1 MMMIHNNMMLLAL
14 VLVVLLLLAPES
26 STAFQVQQGRRIQLP
41 PWYPSSSRLYSS
53 SGPKA
58 AGRQRT
64 PRSGGNAASGPKGAA
79 TRERPQRRQTPGAA
93 AALFDGQALT
103 AAQSPKEDAPP
114 LDLDTSVAEGLRC
127 TTENMSWTDTPPV
140 PQQPP
145 FTFMSLDDL
154 FGAEL
159 GFSATFNSDTNFR
172 QALREAIRKDI
183 FDTTP
188 FYANLSEKAA
198 SVLLLP
204 DSSLEGSWRRAA
216 ADYDPAK
223 EMIRMKQTTGVLAD
237 TLGDKAMTGDELF
250 AKIGGLCGSKPST
263 HWIDIFGVQDRK
275 VNHSWHQDFGK
286 SPENS
291 RTVLWGFPNADQYQG
306 CGVFPHIVALQKECL
321 APDGL
326 PRMEPVLFQGT
337 IDEDYI
343 IRPEYCPGRE
353 LIMYRDIDVLHSSPD
368 VIYRASV
375 MRFM

>member
-1 MMMIHNNMMLLAL
+1 MMMMIHNSMMLLAL
-14 VLVVLLLLAPES
+14 VVVLLLAPES
-26 STAFQVQQGRRIQLP
+26 STAFQVQQGRIQQP
-41 PWYPSSSRLYSS
+41 PKHQSSSRLYSS
-53 SGPKA
+53 GGPKA

-64 PRSGGNAASGPKGAA
+64 PRSGGDASGPKGAA
-79 TRERPQRRQTPGAA
+79 KRERPQRRQTPVA
-93 AALFDGQALT
+93 FDGQALT

-114 LDLDTSVAEGLRC
+114 LDLDLDTSIAEGLRC
-127 TTENMSWTDTPPV
+127 MTENMSWTDTPPV
-140 PQQPP
+140 PQPP
-145 FTFMSLDDL
+145 FTSMSLDDL
-154 FGAEL
+154 FGVEL

-188 FYANLSEKAA
+188 FYSNLSEKIA
-198 SVLLLP
+198 SLLLLP

-216 ADYDPAK
+216 DYPDK
-223 EMIRMKQTTGVLAD
+223 EIRMKQTTGVLAD
-237 TLGDKAMTGDELF
+237 ALGDKAMTGDELF

-275 VNHSWHQDFGK
+275 INHSWHQDFGK

-291 RTVLWGFPNADQYQG
+291 RTVLWGFPNSDQYQG
-306 CGVFPHIVALQKECL
+306 CGVFSHIIALQKECL
-321 APDGL
+321 APDNL
-326 PRMEPVLFQGT
+326 PRNEPVLFQGT
-337 IDEDYI
+337 VDEDYI
-343 IRPEYCPGRE
+343 IRPEYRPGRE